1 MYMFRNSYLV
11 ILWREYEKKRVF
23 FFAELI
29 IVLGLFSIVI
39 FPLVM
44 LMDKNIKSL
53 NFIREDYEIR
63 KITKNLETVFE
74 KILKTERENL
84 NFSLLE
90 DKTENGSFILLNS
103 RGEKITKFRN
113 IRINKDIKISVKK
126 RKILAEESKKDI
138 GEIFILEIKT
148 GDRIKKRI
156 LSVQSDEKIEKKEFF
171 YWKQL

>member
-1 MYMFRNSYLV
+1 MKKKGYL
-11 ILWREYEKKRVF
+11 
-23 FFAELI
+23 FAELI

-90 DKTENGSFILLNS
+90 DKTENVSFILLNN

-156 LSVQSDEKIEKKEFF
+156 LSVQSDEKR
-171 YWKQL
+171 

>member
-1 MYMFRNSYLV
+1 MRKKGYL
-11 ILWREYEKKRVF
+11 
-23 FFAELI
+23 FAELI

-74 KILKTERENL
+74 KILKNEGENL
-84 NFSLLE
+84 NFFLLE

-103 RGEKITKFRN
+103 RREKITKFRN

-126 RKILAEESKKDI
+126 RKILAEDSKKDI

-156 LSVQSDEKIEKKEFF
+156 LSVQSDEKR
-171 YWKQL
+171 

>member
-1 MYMFRNSYLV
+1 MKKKGYL
-11 ILWREYEKKRVF
+11 
-23 FFAELI
+23 FAELI
-29 IVLGLFSIVI
+29 IVLGLFSIVN

-126 RKILAEESKKDI
+126 RKILAEDSKKDI

-156 LSVQSDEKIEKKEFF
+156 LSVQSDEKR
-171 YWKQL
+171 

>member
-1 MYMFRNSYLV
+1 MRKKGYL
-11 ILWREYEKKRVF
+11 
-23 FFAELI
+23 FAELI
-29 IVLGLFSIVI
+29 IVLGLFSVII

-126 RKILAEESKKDI
+126 RKILAEDSKKDI

-156 LSVQSDEKIEKKEFF
+156 LSVQSDEKR
-171 YWKQL
+171 

>member
-1 MYMFRNSYLV
+1 MRKKGYL
-11 ILWREYEKKRVF
+11 
-23 FFAELI
+23 FAELI
-29 IVLGLFSIVI
+29 IVLGLFSVII

-74 KILKTERENL
+74 KILKNEGENL
-84 NFSLLE
+84 NFFLLE

-103 RGEKITKFRN
+103 RREKITKFRN
-113 IRINKDIKISVKK
+113 IRINKDIKIFVKK
-126 RKILAEESKKDI
+126 RKILAEDSKKDI

-156 LSVQSDEKIEKKEFF
+156 LSVQCDEKR
-171 YWKQL
+171 

>member
-1 MYMFRNSYLV
+1 MRKKGYL
-11 ILWREYEKKRVF
+11 
-23 FFAELI
+23 FAELI

-90 DKTENGSFILLNS
+90 DKAENGNFILLNS

-126 RKILAEESKKDI
+126 RKILAEDSKKDI

-156 LSVQSDEKIEKKEFF
+156 LSVQSDEKR
-171 YWKQL
+171 

>member
-1 MYMFRNSYLV
+1 MRKKGYLFV
-11 ILWREYEKKRVF
+11 
-23 FFAELI
+23 ELI

-39 FPLVM
+39 FPLIM

-126 RKILAEESKKDI
+126 RKILAEDSKKDI

-156 LSVQSDEKIEKKEFF
+156 LSVQSDEKR
-171 YWKQL
+171 

>member
-1 MYMFRNSYLV
+1 MRKKGYL
-11 ILWREYEKKRVF
+11 
-23 FFAELI
+23 FAELI

-84 NFSLLE
+84 NFFLLE

-126 RKILAEESKKDI
+126 RKILAEDSKKDI

-156 LSVQSDEKIEKKEFF
+156 LSVQSDEKR
-171 YWKQL
+171 

>member
-1 MYMFRNSYLV
+1 M
-11 ILWREYEKKRVF
+11 WREYEKKGYL
-23 FFAELI
+23 FAELI

-74 KILKTERENL
+74 KILKNEGENL
-84 NFSLLE
+84 NFFLLE
-90 DKTENGSFILLNS
+90 DKTENGNFILLNS

-126 RKILAEESKKDI
+126 RKILAEDSKKDI

-156 LSVQSDEKIEKKEFF
+156 LSVQSDEKR
-171 YWKQL
+171 

>member
-1 MYMFRNSYLV
+1 MRKKGYL
-11 ILWREYEKKRVF
+11 
-23 FFAELI
+23 FAELI

-103 RGEKITKFRN
+103 RREKITKFRN

-126 RKILAEESKKDI
+126 RKILAEDSKKDI

-156 LSVQSDEKIEKKEFF
+156 LSVQSDEKR
-171 YWKQL
+171 

>member
-1 MYMFRNSYLV
+1 MRKKGYL
-11 ILWREYEKKRVF
+11 
-23 FFAELI
+23 FAELI
-29 IVLGLFSIVI
+29 IVLGLFSVII

-74 KILKTERENL
+74 KILKNEGENL
-84 NFSLLE
+84 NFFLLE

-103 RGEKITKFRN
+103 RREKITKFRN
-113 IRINKDIKISVKK
+113 IRINKDIKIFVKK
-126 RKILAEESKKDI
+126 RKILAEDSKKDI

-156 LSVQSDEKIEKKEFF
+156 LSVQSDEKR
-171 YWKQL
+171 

>member
-1 MYMFRNSYLV
+1 MRKKGYL
-11 ILWREYEKKRVF
+11 
-23 FFAELI
+23 FAELI

-84 NFSLLE
+84 NFFLLE

-103 RGEKITKFRN
+103 RREKITKFRN

-126 RKILAEESKKDI
+126 RKILAEDSKKDI
-138 GEIFILEIKT
+138 GEIFVLEIKT
-148 GDRIKKRI
+148 GDRIKKKI
-156 LSVQSDEKIEKKEFF
+156 LSVQGDEKR
-171 YWKQL
+171 

>member
-1 MYMFRNSYLV
+1 
-11 ILWREYEKKRVF
+11 
-23 FFAELI
+23 
-29 IVLGLFSIVI
+29 
-39 FPLVM
+39 M

-90 DKTENGSFILLNS
+90 DKTENGSFILLNN

-126 RKILAEESKKDI
+126 RKILAEDSKKDI

-156 LSVQSDEKIEKKEFF
+156 LSVHSDEKR
-171 YWKQL
+171 

>member
-1 MYMFRNSYLV
+1 MRKKGYL
-11 ILWREYEKKRVF
+11 
-23 FFAELI
+23 FAELI
-29 IVLGLFSIVI
+29 IVLGLFSVII

-53 NFIREDYEIR
+53 NFIKEDYEIR

-90 DKTENGSFILLNS
+90 DKTENGNFILLNS

-126 RKILAEESKKDI
+126 RKILAEDSKKDI

-156 LSVQSDEKIEKKEFF
+156 LSVQSDEKR
-171 YWKQL
+171 

>member
-1 MYMFRNSYLV
+1 MRKRGYL
-11 ILWREYEKKRVF
+11 
-23 FFAELI
+23 FAELI
-29 IVLGLFSIVI
+29 IVMGLFSVII

-44 LMDKNIKSL
+44 LMNKNIKNL

-63 KITKNLETVFE
+63 KVTKNLEIVFE
-74 KILKTERENL
+74 KILKTDRENL
-84 NFSLLE
+84 NFSLIK
-90 DKTENGSFILLNS
+90 DKTEIASFILLNG

-126 RKILAEESKKDI
+126 RKILAEDSKKDI

-156 LSVQSDEKIEKKEFF
+156 LSVQSDEKR
-171 YWKQL
+171 

>member
-1 MYMFRNSYLV
+1 MRKKGYL
-11 ILWREYEKKRVF
+11 
-23 FFAELI
+23 FAELI

-90 DKTENGSFILLNS
+90 DKTENGNFILLNS

-126 RKILAEESKKDI
+126 RKILAEDSKKDI

-156 LSVQSDEKIEKKEFF
+156 LSVESDEKR
-171 YWKQL
+171 

>member
-1 MYMFRNSYLV
+1 MRKKGYL
-11 ILWREYEKKRVF
+11 
-23 FFAELI
+23 FAELI

-74 KILKTERENL
+74 KILKNEGENL
-84 NFSLLE
+84 NFFLLE

-103 RGEKITKFRN
+103 RREKITKFRN
-113 IRINKDIKISVKK
+113 IRINKDIKIFVKK
-126 RKILAEESKKDI
+126 RKILAEDSKKDI

-156 LSVQSDEKIEKKEFF
+156 LSVQSDEKR
-171 YWKQL
+171 

>member
-1 MYMFRNSYLV
+1 MRKKGYL
-11 ILWREYEKKRVF
+11 
-23 FFAELI
+23 FAELI

-90 DKTENGSFILLNS
+90 DKAENGNFILLNS

-126 RKILAEESKKDI
+126 RKILAEDSKKDI

-148 GDRIKKRI
+148 GNRIKNRI
-156 LSVQSDEKIEKKEFF
+156 LSVESDEKR
-171 YWKQL
+171 

>member
-1 MYMFRNSYLV
+1 MRKKGYL
-11 ILWREYEKKRVF
+11 
-23 FFAELI
+23 FAELI

-44 LMDKNIKSL
+44 LMDKNIKRL

-126 RKILAEESKKDI
+126 RKILAEDSKKDI

-156 LSVQSDEKIEKKEFF
+156 LSVQSDEKR
-171 YWKQL
+171 

>member
-1 MYMFRNSYLV
+1 MRKRGYL
-11 ILWREYEKKRVF
+11 
-23 FFAELI
+23 FAELI
-29 IVLGLFSIVI
+29 IVMGLFSVII

-44 LMDKNIKSL
+44 LMNKNIKNL

-63 KITKNLETVFE
+63 KVTKNLEIVFE

-90 DKTENGSFILLNS
+90 DKTENVSFILLNN

-113 IRINKDIKISVKK
+113 IRINNDIKISVKK
-126 RKILAEESKKDI
+126 RKILAEDSKKDI

-156 LSVQSDEKIEKKEFF
+156 LSVQSDEKR
-171 YWKQL
+171 

>member
-1 MYMFRNSYLV
+1 MRKKGYL
-11 ILWREYEKKRVF
+11 
-23 FFAELI
+23 FAELI

-90 DKTENGSFILLNS
+90 DETESGSFILLNS

-113 IRINKDIKISVKK
+113 IRINKDIKIPVKK
-126 RKILAEESKKDI
+126 RKILVEDSKKDI

-156 LSVQSDEKIEKKEFF
+156 LSVQSDEKR
-171 YWKQL
+171 

>member
-1 MYMFRNSYLV
+1 MRKKGYL
-11 ILWREYEKKRVF
+11 
-23 FFAELI
+23 FAELI
-29 IVLGLFSIVI
+29 IVLGLFSVII

-90 DKTENGSFILLNS
+90 DKTENGNFILLNS

-126 RKILAEESKKDI
+126 RKILAEDSKKDI

-156 LSVQSDEKIEKKEFF
+156 LSVQSDEKR
-171 YWKQL
+171 

>member
-1 MYMFRNSYLV
+1 MKKKGYL
-11 ILWREYEKKRVF
+11 
-23 FFAELI
+23 FAELI

-90 DKTENGSFILLNS
+90 DKTENGNFILLNS

-126 RKILAEESKKDI
+126 RKILAEDSKKDI

-156 LSVQSDEKIEKKEFF
+156 LSVQSDEKR
-171 YWKQL
+171 

>member
-1 MYMFRNSYLV
+1 MRKKGYL
-11 ILWREYEKKRVF
+11 
-23 FFAELI
+23 FAELI

-63 KITKNLETVFE
+63 KITKNLETVLE
-74 KILKTERENL
+74 KILKNEGENL

-126 RKILAEESKKDI
+126 RKILAEDSKKDI

-156 LSVQSDEKIEKKEFF
+156 LSVQSDEKR
-171 YWKQL
+171 

>member
-1 MYMFRNSYLV
+1 MKKKGYL
-11 ILWREYEKKRVF
+11 
-23 FFAELI
+23 FAELI

-90 DKTENGSFILLNS
+90 DKAENGNFILLNS

-126 RKILAEESKKDI
+126 RKILAEDSKKDI
-138 GEIFILEIKT
+138 GEIFVLEIKT
-148 GDRIKKRI
+148 GNRIKNKI
-156 LSVQSDEKIEKKEFF
+156 LSVESDEKR
-171 YWKQL
+171 

>member
-1 MYMFRNSYLV
+1 MRKKGYLFV
-11 ILWREYEKKRVF
+11 
-23 FFAELI
+23 ELI

-39 FPLVM
+39 FPLIM

-113 IRINKDIKISVKK
+113 IRINNDIKISVKK
-126 RKILAEESKKDI
+126 RKILAEDSKKDI

-156 LSVQSDEKIEKKEFF
+156 LSAQSDEKR
-171 YWKQL
+171 

>member
-1 MYMFRNSYLV
+1 MRKKGYL
-11 ILWREYEKKRVF
+11 
-23 FFAELI
+23 FAELI

-90 DKTENGSFILLNS
+90 DKTENVSFILLNN

-126 RKILAEESKKDI
+126 RKILAEDSKKDI

-156 LSVQSDEKIEKKEFF
+156 LSVQSDEKR
-171 YWKQL
+171 

>member
-1 MYMFRNSYLV
+1 MRKKGYLFV
-11 ILWREYEKKRVF
+11 
-23 FFAELI
+23 ELI

-90 DKTENGSFILLNS
+90 DKTENGNFILLNS

-126 RKILAEESKKDI
+126 RKILAEDSKKDI

-156 LSVQSDEKIEKKEFF
+156 LSVQSDEKR
-171 YWKQL
+171 

>member
-1 MYMFRNSYLV
+1 MKKKGYL
-11 ILWREYEKKRVF
+11 
-23 FFAELI
+23 FAELI

-126 RKILAEESKKDI
+126 RKILAEDSKKDI

-156 LSVQSDEKIEKKEFF
+156 LSVQSDGKR
-171 YWKQL
+171 